1 MARSGDFGTSN
12 QYIKYY
18 IEAIQN
24 WQDVAG
30 NLSNVTVR
38 VWVYRTNNYTTWGTG
53 TVSVNIN
60 GSVYNS
66 GINTSQKITST
77 PIVVFERNL
86 NIGHNADGTGYVDIS
101 AMISHNSPF
110 SSGWNGWRMGL
121 TTIPRASQ
129 PSLSKANV
137 PMGTTI
143 TIYMNRKS
151 TAFTHTVKYG
161 FGNQGGTI
169 ATGVTDQVNWTVPM
183 SLANAI
189 PNATAGWGGITV
201 ETYNGGTYIGSASV
215 RFDASVPDDIKPTL
229 SGISIQETNTAVS
242 TLGVGYIQGLSNIK
256 LTIESTSI
264 TTAYG
269 SPITSY
275 RVILDDQIINAYT
288 GTFTPTRNGT
298 IPVRGEITD
307 TRGRTGIFST
317 NITIQAYS
325 PPRITELKTDRA
337 DSNGALNQLGTY
349 VKVTRTASVSSLK
362 VGTTEKNTLT
372 YTIKTKPKSSSTW
385 TTNVS
390 ATTLATGVTTLT
402 GSNTIGKFDAT
413 QSYDLRIEVSDKFN
427 TVISINTI
435 PAGQAT
441 MSWGK
446 NGVGIGK
453 IWEQGALD
461 VYGDVNVDGS
471 ITVTNGKK
479 IVFPHLINGTT
490 PVSPLGIAT
499 DGSAVTLTEG
509 TDLNTVKTTGIYMC
523 NNAVNRPS
531 SIASWVYIEVIQHD
545 NSFLSQR
552 VTSLWDGRVFQRVL
566 ANNNWS
572 AWKQYTTVES
582 SGANANG
589 NYIRYTDGMQICWLN
604 RSFNGTGGMWHTAVS
619 YPSGF
624 YYMYMSG
631 TWTFPASFSAPP
643 ATFASGDIA
652 GVMSETHAAFGANN
666 SACSWESGTFS
677 LGGVDVSAPALL
689 QTFLAIGRWS

>member
-38 VWVYRTNNYTTWGTG
+38 VWVYRTNNYTTWGNG
-53 TVSVNIN
+53 TVSVTIN
-60 GSVYNS
+60 GGSYS
-66 GINTSQKITST
+66 ASITTSQKITTT

-101 AMISHNSPF
+101 AMISHNAPF
-110 SSGWNGWRMGL
+110 SSGWNGWRMWL

-129 PSLSKANV
+129 PSLSNANV

-189 PNATAGWGGITV
+189 PNATAGWGTITV

-215 RFDASVPDDIKPTL
+215 RFDASVPDNIKPSL
-229 SGISIQETNTAVS
+229 SGVSHSETVPNVS
-242 TLGVGYIQGLSNIK
+242 NLIGSYVQGLSKIRI
-256 LTIESTSI
+256 TIDGASGV
-264 TTAYG
+264 YG
-269 SPITSY
+269 SSIRSY
-275 RVILDDQIINAYT
+275 TIRWENASSNSSSA
-288 GTFTPTRNGT
+288 TFDVNNSGNHD
-298 IPVRGEITD
+298 IVAEVVD
-307 TRGRTGIFST
+307 SRGRKTTKTITGI
-317 NITIQAYS
+317 NVLAYS
-325 PPRITELKTDRA
+325 PPRITEFKADRA
-337 DSNGALNQLGTY
+337 NSNGTLNQLGTY
-349 VKVTRTASVSSLK
+349 AKVTRTASVSSLK

-402 GSNTIGKFDAT
+402 GSNTIGTFDAT
-413 QSYDLRIEVSDKFN
+413 QSYDIRIEVSDKFN
-427 TVISINTI
+427 TVISIGTI
-435 PAGQAT
+435 SAGQVT

-453 IWEQGALD
+453 IWERGVLD
-461 VYGDVNVDGS
+461 VYGDVNVDGG

-531 SIASWVYIEVIQHD
+531 NIAGWVYIEVIQHN

-552 VTSLWDGRVFQRVL
+552 VTSLWDGRVFQRVST
-566 ANNNWS
+566 NNNWS

-604 RSFNGTGGMWHTAVS
+604 RSFSGTRGMWSPAVG

-631 TWTFPASFSAPP
+631 TWTFPASFSTPP
-643 ATFASGDIA
+643 ATFTSGDIA
-652 GVMSETHAAFGANN
+652 GAMSETHTAFGASN
-666 SACSWESGTFS
+666 SACSWEVGTFS
-677 LGGVDVSAPALL
+677 LGGVDINAPALL